1 MDKELKEEVNELV
14 DAAKKVGKSATKQAT
29 EKGKEV
35 ASKVKKG
42 ATDLKDKVV
51 DIFTNT
57 SVHTCLQLGSL
68 ELDVEKIVEQVKED
82 YRRTNSTNE
91 VNDLNLYIKPEDN
104 AVYYVINGMAAGK
117 VDLE

>member
-1 MDKELKEEVNELV
+1 MDREFKEEVTELA
-14 DAAKKVGKSATKQAT
+14 DAAKKVGKSVTKQVT

-35 ASKVKKG
+35 ANRVKEG
-42 ATDLKDKVV
+42 ATDLKGRVA

-57 SVHTCLQLGSL
+57 SVHTCIQLGAL

-82 YRRTNSTNE
+82 YRRNDDAKE
-91 VNDLNLYIKPEDN
+91 VKDLNLYIKPEDN
-104 AVYYVINGMAAGK
+104 AVYYVINGVAAGK